1 MVLSVAPDIN
11 AGERARS
18 AEALKN
24 LCDWA
29 VSARDQPLPEAI
41 RYRAALVLMDDLGAA
56 VAASTEPEVIA
67 ARKIEMHTFPGD
79 EAGIFAAGMP
89 RLSRIGAAVANGM
102 AATWCELDEGY
113 RLAPCHAGACIWPA
127 LLAEAEA
134 SGATTG
140 ETLRALAIA
149 YDITARFAEG
159 FPFAKMSV
167 HPHAAYATIGAA
179 AGIGLLRKL
188 SSSQLLAAL
197 TGAASMTFAGPYGHA
212 IEGALIRNAWTAA
225 NGFIAFRAVDWA
237 LAGISGIPET
247 AYDVFPV
254 CFGTACKPDE
264 LDREL
269 GTRWAIAS
277 GYHKIFACCQY
288 AHSMIEAALELH
300 ARLGPDARNAIAAI
314 EVETHPRGLTLT
326 GVEPAT
332 VLAAKFSMPHA
343 AAAVARLAGGGQA
356 AFSSAARV
364 DPDIAALRRKVTLK
378 PIERPE
384 PWPNDRAARLTWVMT
399 SGERH
404 TASCLNARGGADQPF
419 DEATLIAKLTENLG
433 TALPGMVGPLVAL
446 LKPSEADR
454 RPWRDCVARM
464 NGETA

>member
-1 MVLSVAPDIN
+1 MVLSVAPGVN

-18 AEALKN
+18 AKALEN
-24 LCDWA
+24 LCSWA
-29 VSARDQPLPEAI
+29 VSASAKPLPEAI

-56 VAASTEPEVIA
+56 VAASTEPEVMA
-67 ARKIEMHTFPGD
+67 ARAIEMRGFPGT
-79 EAGIFAAGMP
+79 EASIFASGMP
-89 RLSRIGAAVANGM
+89 RLNRIGAAVANGM

-134 SGATTG
+134 SGATTA

-149 YDITARFAEG
+149 YDITARVAEA
-159 FPFAKMSV
+159 FPFATMSV
-167 HPHAAYATIGAA
+167 HPHAAYATIGAS

-188 SSSQLLAAL
+188 TAAQLLDAI

-212 IEGALIRNAWTAA
+212 IDGALIRNAWTAA

-237 LAGISGIPET
+237 LAGITGLPET
-247 AYDVFPV
+247 AYDVFAV
-254 CFGTACKPDE
+254 CFGTTCKPDE
-264 LDREL
+264 LDGAL
-269 GTRWAIAS
+269 GERWAIAQ

-300 ARLGPDARNAIAAI
+300 TRLGPDARNTIAAI

-343 AAAVARLAGGGQA
+343 AAAVARLGSGGQA

-364 DPDIAALRRKVTLK
+364 DPGIAALRRKVTLK
-378 PIERPE
+378 PLEKLE
-384 PWPNDRAARLTWVMT
+384 PWPNDRAVRLTWVMAN
-399 SGERH
+399 GERH

-419 DEATLIAKLTENLG
+419 DEATLIAKLQENAG
-433 TALPGMVGPLVAL
+433 ASLPGMVDPLVGL
-446 LKPSEADR
+446 LKPSAADE
-454 RPWRDCVARM
+454 RPWREVVS
-464 NGETA
+464 GIGKTA

>member
-1 MVLSVAPDIN
+1 MVLSVAPGVN
-11 AGERARS
+11 AEERARS
-18 AEALKN
+18 AQALEN
-24 LCDWA
+24 LCGWA
-29 VSARDQPLPEAI
+29 VSAFAKPLPEAI

-56 VAASTEPEVIA
+56 VAASTEPEVTA
-67 ARKIEMHTFPGD
+67 ARAIETRAFPGD
-79 EAGIFAAGMP
+79 EAGVFAAGLP
-89 RLSRIGAAVANGM
+89 RLTRVGAAVANGM

-149 YDITARFAEG
+149 YDITARFAEA
-159 FPFAKMSV
+159 FPFATMSV
-167 HPHAAYATIGAA
+167 HPHAAYATIGAT

-188 SSSQLLAAL
+188 SPKELLDAI
-197 TGAASMTFAGPYGHA
+197 TGAASMTFSGPYGHA
-212 IEGALIRNAWTAA
+212 IDGALIRNAWTAA

-237 LAGISGIPET
+237 LAGIAGIPQT
-247 AYDVFPV
+247 AYDVFAV
-254 CFGTACKPDE
+254 CFGTTCKPDE
-264 LDREL
+264 LDRAL
-269 GTRWAIAS
+269 GTRWAIAQ

-300 ARLGPDARNAIAAI
+300 ARLGPQARNNIGAI

-343 AAAVARLAGGGQA
+343 AAAVARLATGGQA

-364 DPDIAALRRKVTLK
+364 DPGIAALRRKVILK
-378 PIERPE
+378 PLEKLE
-384 PWPNDRAARLTWVMT
+384 PWPNDRAARLTWVMAN
-399 SGERH
+399 GERH

-419 DEATLIAKLTENLG
+419 DEATLITKLTENAG
-433 TALPGMVGPLVAL
+433 TALPGMVAPLVAL
-446 LKPSEADR
+446 LKPSAADD
-454 RPWRDCVARM
+454 RPWRESVASM
-464 NGETA
+464 GKTS